1 MKVSII
7 IPTMQ
12 KNLKIFNML
21 LDQLVLDD
29 LIGEI
34 IIIDN
39 STKGFDHK
47 SEKIKVIVPKKN
59 LYVNPAWNLGVSEAK
74 FNYVGILNDDL
85 IFPKNFFKKVYDF
98 LISKENV
105 GYIGLDT
112 LPRFDEKDF
121 IFYPNENELNFKF
134 ISKRVCSWGSS
145 IFFEKKKYNK
155 IPEKLKVWCGDDF
168 LFDTSIKNGYE
179 NYTIENSNIMHVHSL
194 TCDRK
199 EFEKIKINDVLFY
212 KKINPEYSLPKIH
225 KVYNF
230 LGFKI
235 AINLVKKTKDTIEN
249 KFDLLDTNSVVEKL
263 LISRNKKG
271 E

>member
-134 ISKRVCSWGSS
+134 I
-145 IFFEKKKYNK
+145 F
-155 IPEKLKVWCGDDF
+155 
-168 LFDTSIKNGYE
+168 
-179 NYTIENSNIMHVHSL
+179 
-194 TCDRK
+194 
-199 EFEKIKINDVLFY
+199 
-212 KKINPEYSLPKIH
+212 
-225 KVYNF
+225 
-230 LGFKI
+230 
-235 AINLVKKTKDTIEN
+235 
-249 KFDLLDTNSVVEKL
+249 
-263 LISRNKKG
+263 SRN
-271 E
+271 